1 MSLLERRLR
10 NWFCSGTELLQ
21 RFKIGIVEWNRGRSF
36 STVRFVFIPADPFK
50 VASSNREK
58 SQSAAT
64 SSDVES
70 WLTYDIHR
78 SLQSLDFLLPAF
90 LFSLSLSLSLSLS
103 PLLLEKKGRNR
114 RRRRRRRG
122 GRGRKIRGW
131 NVFVT
136 NGFLN
141 LSGSQREWISLR

>member
-10 NWFCSGTELLQ
+10 YWFCSGTELLQ

-64 SSDVES
+64 SSDVKS

-90 LFSLSLSLSLSLS
+90 LFSLSLSLS
-103 PLLLEKKGRNR
+103 PLLLEKKGRN
-114 RRRRRRRG
+114 RRRRRRG

>member
-78 SLQSLDFLLPAF
+78 SLQSLDFSSGVSVGLFLFVVCLFLLLFLLLLLLLLP
-90 LFSLSLSLSLSLS
+90 LSF
-103 PLLLEKKGRNR
+103 GFNQ
-114 RRRRRRRG
+114 RRRRG
-122 GRGRKIRGW
+122 RGRGRKGRIRRR

-136 NGFLN
+136 NGIFN
-141 LSGSQREWISLR
+141 LFGS